1 MERRLVNVA
10 GVTGDILAVSAV
22 LLVLLSQQ
30 FNFIPINAVL
40 PIFLGLML
48 AYVYLKEKYSLIGRI
63 IFASLSLMAGT
74 YLIVNFSQIVFGRV
88 GTPNQADLVV
98 GSIAV
103 VVLFIATYR
112 KTGPAIVVIA
122 LATIFYAFIGPWLP
136 YLFSHQGYSLARVIN
151 QLYLTSQGIYG
162 LPLRVVIQY
171 VVLFI
176 FFGNLLRAC
185 GAADFMIDLARN
197 LTAHTAG
204 GIGKVAVLS
213 SALVGSI
220 SGSAVANVAVT
231 GSVTIPGMKK
241 TGFQPHVAG
250 AVEAVASTA
259 GQLIPPVMGAAAFLM
274 ADFLQISYWKVALA
288 AIVPSLFYV
297 IGTYLSV
304 HFYAMAMGLTGE
316 MEAGSQ
322 SGTWKLIRTKG
333 YFLAPLVVLVVVL
346 SLGYSAYFSGTM
358 ATLTTL
364 AILFLRRGL
373 KKGIVELIYSI
384 RDSGADLASL
394 VPASATAGAIV
405 GMITLT
411 GLGVQLSGILVQLSQ
426 GYLLILAIL
435 AALCAIVLGMGM
447 PTSAVYIIGAV
458 LLAPALTQLGVLPI
472 VAHLFMLYYGCLS
485 MITPPV
491 AMAAYAGA
499 AIAGAN
505 PNQTGWQAVR
515 IGLPV
520 FAIPFIFLYNP
531 TVLVGAVDTGVL
543 LATLGILKA
552 VLAVLG
558 LSIGAIGFFRQAL
571 GLGTRVAVL
580 GGSILMISDQ
590 LSVWLF
596 GLCLGAGAL
605 AFSYLQ
611 KAKAIGRVKRKV

>member
-1 MERRLVNVA
+1 MVRLNLV
-10 GVTGDILAVSAV
+10 GVTRDVLAISATI
-22 LLVLLSQQ
+22 LVLLSQQ
-30 FNFIPINAVL
+30 FNFIPINALL

-48 AYVYLKEKYSLIGRI
+48 AYVHLEEKHNLAGAIL
-63 IFASLSLMAGT
+63 ASLSLVVGI
-74 YLIVNFSQIVFGRV
+74 YLVANFEQIVFYRV
-88 GTPNQADLVV
+88 GTPNEADLVV
-98 GSIAV
+98 GGIAMV
-103 VVLFIATYR
+103 MLLIAAYR

-122 LATIFYAFIGPWLP
+122 LAGILYAFIGPWLP
-136 YLFSHQGYSLARVIN
+136 YLFSHRGYSLARVIN

-162 LPLRVVIQY
+162 LPLRVVVQY

-185 GAADFMIDLARN
+185 GAADFMIDLARK

-231 GSVTIPGMKK
+231 GSITIPGMKK
-241 TGFQPHVAG
+241 TGFEPHVAG

-274 ADFLQISYWKVALA
+274 ADFLQISYWKVVVA
-288 AIVPSLFYV
+288 AIVPSVLYV

-304 HFYAMAMGLTGE
+304 HFYARAMGLTGE
-316 MEAGSQ
+316 KEAGSQ
-322 SGTWKLIRTKG
+322 SGTWKLIRAKG
-333 YFLAPLVVLVVVL
+333 YFLAPLVILVVVL
-346 SLGYSAYFSGTM
+346 SLGYSAYFSGTI

-373 KKGIVELIYSI
+373 KKGVVELIYSI

-411 GLGVQLSGILVQLSQ
+411 GLGVQLSSILVQLSQ
-426 GYLLILAIL
+426 GHLLTLAVL

-447 PTSAVYIIGAV
+447 PTSAVYIILAV
-458 LLAPALTQLGVLPI
+458 LLAPALTQLAVLPI

-515 IGLPV
+515 IGLSV
-520 FAIPFIFLYNP
+520 FVIPFIFLYNP
-531 TVLVGAVDTGVL
+531 AVLVGTIDTGL
-543 LATLGILKA
+543 PLAIMGALKA
-552 VLAVLG
+552 VLVVLG
-558 LSIGAIGFFRQAL
+558 LSIGAMGFFRRAL
-571 GLGTRVAVL
+571 GWGRRVAVL
-580 GGSILMISDQ
+580 GGSILMISDR
-590 LSVWLF
+590 LPVWLF

-605 AFSYLQ
+605 AFSCLQ
-611 KAKAIGRVKRKV
+611 KDKAIGWVKRKA